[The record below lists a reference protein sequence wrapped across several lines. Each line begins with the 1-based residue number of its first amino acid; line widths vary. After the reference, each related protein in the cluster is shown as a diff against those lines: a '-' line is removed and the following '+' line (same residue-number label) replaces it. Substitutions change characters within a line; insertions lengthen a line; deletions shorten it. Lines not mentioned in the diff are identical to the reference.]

1 MSKRQSKF
9 SGLAGVL
16 REKSGKGEVEK
27 KKLPKSQDKE
37 TYAQTTVYL
46 HRTEVYNPLQ
56 TELAAARLEYSQLV
70 EDLLKA
76 WLKRR
81 KRPEA

>member
-1 MSKRQSKF
+1 MSERKSKF
-9 SGLAGVL
+9 AGLAGAL
-16 REKSGKGEVEK
+16 RDKAGKGEPEK
-27 KKLPKSQDKE
+27 KKLAKSQDKE
-37 TYAQTTVYL
+37 NYAQTTVYL

-56 TELAAARLEYSQLV
+56 AELAAARVEYSQLV

-76 WLKRR
+76 WLKKR

>member
-1 MSKRQSKF
+1 VSSKSKF
-9 SGLAGVL
+9 AGLAGAL
-16 REKSGKGEVEK
+16 REKSGKADEQK

-46 HRTEVYNPLQ
+46 HRADVYNPLQ
-56 TELAAARLEYSQLV
+56 LVLATERLEYSQLV

-76 WLKRR
+76 WLKKK
-81 KRPEA
+81 KRPEV